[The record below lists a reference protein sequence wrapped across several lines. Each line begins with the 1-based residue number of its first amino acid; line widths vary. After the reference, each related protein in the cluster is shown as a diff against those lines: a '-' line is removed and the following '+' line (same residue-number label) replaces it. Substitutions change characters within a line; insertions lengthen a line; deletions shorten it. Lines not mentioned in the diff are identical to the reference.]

1 MSRKPAELVEAK
13 GSGGVTVYA
22 AVNPDKEARLASSS
36 GGIFT
41 LLAESVLAENGV
53 VFGARFDK
61 DWNVIHDYTETKEG
75 LEAFREANTYK
86 AGQAKLSSRRNSF

>member
-1 MSRKPAELVEAK
+1 MVEAK

-75 LEAFREANTYK
+75 LKHFGKQIRTK
-86 AGQAKLSSRRNSF
+86 PDRRNFQAGGTVSERGS